1 MKTAQL
7 RKEFTKTLIA
17 ISKQLDPKEKNKIA
31 VATDVSLRCVE
42 RYFEGKVA
50 NIELAEAIIV
60 EAETILKSKN

>member
-7 RKEFTKTLIA
+7 RKEFTKALIA

-31 VATDVSLRCVE
+31 AALDVSLRCVE
-42 RYFEGKVA
+42 RYLGGQIA

-60 EAETILKSKN
+60 EAETIIKTKN

>member
-17 ISKQLDPKEKNKIA
+17 NSKQLDPKERNKIA
-31 VATDVSLRCVE
+31 VALDISQRCVE
-42 RYFEGKVA
+42 RYLNGQIA

-60 EAETILKSKN
+60 EAEVILKAKN